1 MSLQEL
7 SGNYEWTKGSLQITN
22 LVAESKGLLRL
33 EGSCVITDAG
43 GITGALRVGVTPQ
56 TLQWI
61 PGSRERVFTV
71 AQNGY
76 VWTDVKIS
84 GSLKDLR
91 EDLTPRLVAAMQDE
105 TIHQGTKIIRELP
118 NAARGRARRTGC
130 LVSVGKLSLLG
141 PSKNIGSRFF
151 VRILKDFGTYQI
163 ESLRTFQYKLQS
175 RHLPNPPE
183 KMLARVMLN
192 RKSR

>member
-1 MSLQEL
+1 VRLSFGECPFREL
-7 SGNYEWTKGSLQITN
+7 SGNYEWTRFPSDYQPRRR
-22 LVAESKGLLRL
+22 VKGLLRL

-118 NAARGRARRTGC
+118 NAAREGAQGA
-130 LVSVGKLSLLG
+130 LDAWFGKLSLG
-141 PSKNIGSRFF
+141 PSKNIVQVF
-151 VRILKDFGTYQI
+151 VRILKGLRNVSN
-163 ESLRTFQYKLQS
+163 ESLRTFSISYNRGTCQT
-175 RHLPNPPE
+175 P
-183 KMLARVMLN
+183 KMLARVMPT
-192 RKSR
+192 

>member
-1 MSLQEL
+1 MS
-7 SGNYEWTKGSLQITN
+7 
-22 LVAESKGLLRL
+22 
-33 EGSCVITDAG
+33 
-43 GITGALRVGVTPQ
+43 GVTPQ

-105 TIHQGTKIIRELP
+105 TIHQGTRIIRELP
-118 NAARGRARRTGC
+118 NAAREGAQGALDAWFR
-130 LVSVGKLSLLG
+130 
-141 PSKNIGSRFF
+141 
-151 VRILKDFGTYQI
+151 
-163 ESLRTFQYKLQS
+163 
-175 RHLPNPPE
+175 
-183 KMLARVMLN
+183 
-192 RKSR
+192 